1 MRLRGSLLTVLLMG
15 SPLWVIASTEQYT
28 IDSIHTYPSL
38 EFHHMGISVWRGKFT
53 KTSGSITLDLAD
65 HTGSVQ
71 VTVDTT
77 SIDFG
82 LAVLDERARSEDYFD
97 VAKYPTATYVGT
109 LQFVGDKPIAVNG
122 KFTFRGITHPLTLKI
137 DQFGC
142 LMHPRLHT
150 EICGADAEA
159 TLKWAD
165 YGMNVDIHSGGNE
178 EATLH
183 IQVEAIKAS

>member
-1 MRLRGSLLTVLLMG
+1 MRLKGSLLAALLVG
-15 SPLWVIASTEQYT
+15 SPFWALASAEQYM

-38 EFHHMGISVWRGKFT
+38 EFNHMGISVWRGKFT
-53 KTSGSITLDLAD
+53 KTTGSITLDLAA

-71 VTVDTT
+71 VTVDAA

-82 LAVLDERARSEDYFD
+82 LAALDERARSEDYFD

-109 LQFVGDKPIAVNG
+109 LRFVDNKPVAVDG
-122 KFTFRGITHPLTLKI
+122 KFTFRGITRPLMLKI
-137 DQFGC
+137 NKFGC

-150 EICGADAEA
+150 EVCGADAEA
-159 TLKWAD
+159 TVKWAD
-165 YGMNVDIHSGGNE
+165 YGMNVDIHSGGID

-183 IQVEAIKAS
+183 IQVEALRA